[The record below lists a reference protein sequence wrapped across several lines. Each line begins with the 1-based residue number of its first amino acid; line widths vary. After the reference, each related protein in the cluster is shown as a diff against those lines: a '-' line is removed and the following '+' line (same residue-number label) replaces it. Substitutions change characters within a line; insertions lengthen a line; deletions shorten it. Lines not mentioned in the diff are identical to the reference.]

1 MVKKF
6 IIVLVILFTLGCS
19 KEMKEE
25 YKDESIKVNIVDG
38 TLNENGLTLDVI
50 NNSENDIL
58 LKPGFDVEKNNDGKF
73 EKLSKNKKCSSGIG
87 YGIEKNNSMNVKVN
101 WTCEYGKLD
110 SGKYHLIKY
119 LENDEYLVIDFEL

>member
-6 IIVLVILFTLGCS
+6 IIVLVIIFTLGCS

-87 YGIEKNNSMNVKVN
+87 YGIEKSNSMNVKVN

-119 LENDEYLVIDFEL
+119 LENAEYLVIDFEL

>member
-6 IIVLVILFTLGCS
+6 IIVLVIIFTLGCS

-38 TLNENGLTLDVI
+38 TLNENCLTLDVI

>member
-25 YKDESIKVNIVDG
+25 YKDESIKINIVDG

-73 EKLSKNKKCSSGIG
+73 EKISKNKKCSSGIG

>member
-73 EKLSKNKKCSSGIG
+73 EKISKKKKCYSGIG

>member
-6 IIVLVILFTLGCS
+6 IIVLVIIFTLGCS

-73 EKLSKNKKCSSGIG
+73 ERISKNKKCSSGIG

>member
-6 IIVLVILFTLGCS
+6 IIVLVIIFTLGCS

>member
-6 IIVLVILFTLGCS
+6 IIVLVIIFTLGCS

-73 EKLSKNKKCSSGIG
+73 EKISKNKKCSSGIG

>member
-6 IIVLVILFTLGCS
+6 IIVLVIIFTLGCS

-119 LENDEYLVIDFEL
+119 LENDECLVIDFEL

>member
-6 IIVLVILFTLGCS
+6 IIVLVIIFTLGCS

-101 WTCEYGKLD
+101 WTREYGKLD

>member
-6 IIVLVILFTLGCS
+6 IIVLVIIFTLGCS

-73 EKLSKNKKCSSGIG
+73 EKISKNKKCSSGIG

-119 LENDEYLVIDFEL
+119 LENDEYLVIDFQL

>member
-6 IIVLVILFTLGCS
+6 IIVLVIIFTLGCS

-25 YKDESIKVNIVDG
+25 YKDESIKVNIIDG

-73 EKLSKNKKCSSGIG
+73 ERISKNKKCSSGIG

-119 LENDEYLVIDFEL
+119 IENDEYLVIDFEL

>member
-6 IIVLVILFTLGCS
+6 IMVLVIVFTLGCS

-25 YKDESIKVNIVDG
+25 YKDESIKVNIIDG

-73 EKLSKNKKCSSGIG
+73 ERISKNKKCSSGIG

>member
-6 IIVLVILFTLGCS
+6 IIVLVIIFTLGCS

-73 EKLSKNKKCSSGIG
+73 EKISKNKKCSSGIG

-119 LENDEYLVIDFEL
+119 LENDEYLVFDFEL

>member
-6 IIVLVILFTLGCS
+6 IIVLVIIFTLGCS

-119 LENDEYLVIDFEL
+119 LENDEYLVFDFEL

>member
-6 IIVLVILFTLGCS
+6 IIVLVIIFTLGCS

-25 YKDESIKVNIVDG
+25 YKDESIKVNIIDG

-73 EKLSKNKKCSSGIG
+73 ERISKNKKCSSGIG